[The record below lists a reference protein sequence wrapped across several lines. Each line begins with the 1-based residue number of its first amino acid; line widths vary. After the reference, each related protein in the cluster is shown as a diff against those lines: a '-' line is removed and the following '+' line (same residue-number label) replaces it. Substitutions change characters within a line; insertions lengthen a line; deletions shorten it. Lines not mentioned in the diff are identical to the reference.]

1 MQVKELS
8 TLLQCTVHLIMIKYS
23 KEVNI
28 FDSYQVMTYTRFEVQ
43 SRAIT
48 QKIHMTKLS
57 TLFEWI
63 PHLILKN
70 YSKFQVN
77 TFFSYQVMT

>member
-1 MQVKELS
+1 
-8 TLLQCTVHLIMIKYS
+8 MIKYS

-43 SRAIT
+43 SGAIT
-48 QKIHMTKLS
+48 QKIHMTELS
-57 TLFEWI
+57 HLLEWI

-77 TFFSYQVMT
+77 TFF